1 MNTLRNSLLLALAV
15 VPVVVTVPIRAQT
28 PVPAAPAAAP
38 AKFGSTVFIWDKLVA
53 KPNNVGFRREVV
65 DLPTPTLEKFESHIT
80 TLNPGV
86 FSHPPHHHPQEEFIL
101 LKEGTIDVNINGKHQ
116 RAGEGSMFFFA
127 ANDTHNMQNVGDT
140 PATYLVFNLTTAAT
154 KSAPA
159 EGAAVA
165 ALPGKL
171 ASSVFDWEKFT
182 FVPNKTGGRREIVN
196 SPTVT
201 VANFEGHITT
211 LNPGEAPHA
220 AHRHPDEELV
230 VVKEGLMEATI
241 NGVSQ
246 RGGPGS
252 IFFYA
257 SNDEHG
263 MRNVGTTSATYY
275 VFRIVTELTPKA
287 VEAK

>member
-1 MNTLRNSLLLALAV
+1 MNALRKTLFLALIA
-15 VPVVVTVPIRAQT
+15 VPVVVTVSVKGQT
-28 PVPAAPAAAP
+28 PAVAP
-38 AKFGSTVFIWDKLVA
+38 AKFGSTVFNWDQLVA

-65 DLPTPTLEKFESHIT
+65 DLPTPTLEKFESHVT
-80 TLNPGV
+80 TLKPGV
-86 FSHPPHHHPQEEFIL
+86 FSHPPHRHPQEEFIL
-101 LKEGTIDVNINGKHQ
+101 LKEGTIDVIINGKHQ
-116 RAGEGSMFFFA
+116 RAGAGSMFFFA
-127 ANDTHNMQNVGDT
+127 SNDMHNMQNVGDT

-154 KSAPA
+154 KTAPA
-159 EGAAVA
+159 QGAAVA

-182 FVPNKTGGRREIVN
+182 FVPNKTGGRREILDT
-196 SPTVT
+196 PTVT
-201 VANFEGHITT
+201 VANLEGHITT

-275 VFRIVTELTPKA
+275 VFRIITELTPKA
-287 VEAK
+287 APTP